1 MALSHANSGQPI
13 DIRPFGSAL
22 PSERTSA
29 LFKSDEF
36 EVMRIVLLAGRSTPP
51 HKVPGE
57 ITVQCLEGRI
67 EVTADGHAQILDAG
81 HLLYLSGGV
90 MHSLLGLQD
99 ASVLVTIVLRK

>member
-22 PSERTSA
+22 PAERTSA

-36 EVMRIVLLAGRSTPP
+36 EVMRLVLPAGKSTPL

-57 ITVQCLEGRI
+57 ITVQCLEGKI
-67 EVTADGHAQILDAG
+67 EVTADGHTRILDTG
-81 HLLYLSGGV
+81 QLLFLSGGV
-90 MHSLLGLQD
+90 LHSLLALKD